1 MLSDMQMTEIF
12 DAEIRVPPISNLA
25 ALERVLAAVELPS
38 GERQRGMAMLEQ
50 AGYRNE
56 GRLNVGVKKLLSVI
70 EMARQADDV
79 ADKLTSALLGLS

>member
-25 ALERVLAAVELPS
+25 ALERVLAEVELPS
-38 GERQRGMAMLEQ
+38 GERQRAIAMLEQ
-50 AGYRNE
+50 AGFRNE

>member
-12 DAEIRVPPISNLA
+12 NAEIRVPPISDLS
-25 ALERVLAAVELPS
+25 ALERVLAAVELS
-38 GERQRGMAMLEQ
+38 SNERQRSIAMLEQ
-50 AGYRNE
+50 AGFRKE
-56 GRLNVGVKKLLSVI
+56 GQLNVGVKKLLSFV